1 MVSPVAKA
9 LCLVLLFIQLFA
21 VAEMAQADSPEQY
34 KMKREAMVHYQIEN
48 RGVKDRRVLEAMRS
62 VPRHKFTLES
72 EMSSA
77 YEDHPLPIGY
87 GQTISQPF
95 IVAYMCELAQLK
107 QTDRVLEVGTGS
119 GYHAAVI
126 AQLVDNVYSIEII
139 SELATRARKVI
150 AELGYKN
157 INIRH
162 ADGYFGWEEEA
173 PFDAIIVTA
182 AADHIPPP
190 LIRQLAEGGRMVI
203 PVGHAFFIQ
212 KLILAE
218 KRNGK
223 MHTRDIIPVR
233 FVPLTG
239 GH

>member
-1 MVSPVAKA
+1 MVSLVAKV
-9 LCLVLLFIQLFA
+9 LCLVLLFIQMLA
-21 VAEMAQADSPEQY
+21 AAGIAQADSPKQY
-34 KMKREAMVHYQIEN
+34 KMQREAMVYYQIEK
-48 RGVKDRRVLEAMRS
+48 RGVKDQRVLEAMRH
-62 VPRHKFTLES
+62 VPRHQFVPKS

-77 YEDHPLPIGY
+77 YKDHPLPIGY

-95 IVAYMCELAQLK
+95 IVAYMCELAQLE

-119 GYHAAVI
+119 AYHAAVI
-126 AQLVDNVYSIEII
+126 AQLVDKVYSIEII
-139 SELATRARKVI
+139 SELATRARTVI

-162 ADGYFGWEEEA
+162 ADGYFGWKEEA

-182 AADHIPPP
+182 AADHIPPS

-203 PVGHAFFIQ
+203 PVGHVFFTQ

-223 MHTRDIIPVR
+223 MYARDIIPVR

-239 GH
+239 NH

>member
-1 MVSPVAKA
+1 MVNLVARA
-9 LCLVLLFIQLFA
+9 LWLALLFIPLFA
-21 VAEMAQADSPEQY
+21 AAEMAQADSSEQY
-34 KMKREAMVHYQIEN
+34 KMKREAMVHHQIEN
-48 RGVKDRRVLEAMRS
+48 RGVKDHRVLEAMRS
-62 VPRHKFTLES
+62 VPRHKFTPES
-72 EMSSA
+72 EMSGA

-95 IVAYMCELAQLK
+95 IVAYMCELAQLE

-119 GYHAAVI
+119 AYHAAVI
-126 AQLVDNVYSIEII
+126 AQLVDSVYSIEII
-139 SELATRARKVI
+139 SELATRARTVI

-203 PVGHAFFIQ
+203 PVGHPFFTQ

-239 GH
+239 SH

>member
-1 MVSPVAKA
+1 
-9 LCLVLLFIQLFA
+9 
-21 VAEMAQADSPEQY
+21 
-34 KMKREAMVHYQIEN
+34 MKREAMVLNQIKN
-48 RGVKDRRVLEAMRS
+48 RGVKDHRILEAMRS
-62 VPRHKFTLES
+62 VPRHKFVLKS
-72 EMSSA
+72 EINDA

-126 AQLVDNVYSIEII
+126 AQLVDSVYSIEII
-139 SELATRARKVI
+139 PELAAKARKVNT
-150 AELGYKN
+150 ELGYQN

-162 ADGYFGWEEEA
+162 ADGYFGWKEEA

-182 AADHIPPP
+182 AAGHIPPP

-203 PVGHAFFIQ
+203 PVGHVFFIQ

-223 MHTRDIIPVR
+223 MYARDIIPVR

-239 GH
+239 SH

>member
-1 MVSPVAKA
+1 MSLVAKN
-9 LCLVLLFIQLFA
+9 LCLGLLFIQLLSC
-21 VAEMAQADSPEQY
+21 AEVGQVESSEQY
-34 KMKREAMVHYQIEN
+34 KMKREAMVLNQIKN
-48 RGVKDRRVLEAMRS
+48 RGVKDHRILEAMRS
-62 VPRHKFTLES
+62 VPRHKFVLKS
-72 EMSSA
+72 EINDA

-126 AQLVDNVYSIEII
+126 AQLVDSVYSIEII
-139 SELATRARKVI
+139 PELAAKARKVNT
-150 AELGYKN
+150 ELGYQN

-162 ADGYFGWEEEA
+162 ADGYFGWKEEA

-182 AADHIPPP
+182 AAGHIPPP

-203 PVGHAFFIQ
+203 PVGHVFFIQ

-223 MHTRDIIPVR
+223 MYARDIIPVR

-239 GH
+239 SH

>member
-1 MVSPVAKA
+1 MVSLVAKA
-9 LCLVLLFIQLFA
+9 LSLVLLFVQLLA

-34 KMKREAMVHYQIEN
+34 KMKREAMVHSQIEK
-48 RGVKDRRVLEAMRS
+48 RGVTDQRVLEAMRN
-62 VPRHKFTLES
+62 VPRHKFTPES

-95 IVAYMCELAQLK
+95 IVAYMCELAQLE

-119 GYHAAVI
+119 AYHAAVI
-126 AQLVDNVYSIEII
+126 AQLVDKVYSIEII
-139 SELATRARKVI
+139 PELATRARKVI

-162 ADGYFGWEEEA
+162 ADGYFGWKEEA

-182 AADHIPPP
+182 AADHIPPS

-203 PVGHAFFIQ
+203 PVGHVFFTQ

-223 MHTRDIIPVR
+223 MYTRDIIPVR

-239 GH
+239 SH

>member
-1 MVSPVAKA
+1 MVRPTGKA
-9 LCLVLLFIQLFA
+9 LLLALLFSQPLA
-21 VAEMAQADSPEQY
+21 ATEVARADSPEQY

-48 RGVKDRRVLEAMRS
+48 RGVKERRVLEAMRS
-62 VPRHKFTLES
+62 VPRHKFVMEP
-72 EMSSA
+72 EINSA
-77 YEDHPLPIGY
+77 YEDYPLPIGY

-126 AQLVDNVYSIEII
+126 AQLVDSVHSIEII
-139 SELATRARKVI
+139 SELAIRAQKVI
-150 AELGYKN
+150 AELGYEN

-162 ADGYFGWEEEA
+162 ADGYFGWQEEA
-173 PFDAIIVTA
+173 PFDVIIVTA
-182 AADHIPPP
+182 AAEHIPPP
-190 LIRQLAEGGRMVI
+190 LIRQLAEGGRLII
-203 PVGHAFFIQ
+203 PVGHPFFTQ

-223 MHTRDIIPVR
+223 MQTRDIIPVR

-239 GH
+239 SH

>member
-1 MVSPVAKA
+1 MVSLVARA
-9 LCLVLLFIQLFA
+9 LCLVLLFIPLFA

-34 KMKREAMVHYQIEN
+34 KMKREAMVHYQIEK
-48 RGVKDRRVLEAMRS
+48 RGVKDHRVLEAMRS

-95 IVAYMCELAQLK
+95 IVAYMCELAQLE

-119 GYHAAVI
+119 AYHAAVI
-126 AQLVDNVYSIEII
+126 GQLVDSVYSIEII
-139 SELATRARKVI
+139 SELATRAQKVI

-203 PVGHAFFIQ
+203 PVGHIFFTQ

>member
-1 MVSPVAKA
+1 MVNLVVRA
-9 LCLVLLFIQLFA
+9 LWLALLFIPLFA
-21 VAEMAQADSPEQY
+21 AAEMAQADSLEQY
-34 KMKREAMVHYQIEN
+34 KMKREAMVHHQIEN
-48 RGVKDRRVLEAMRS
+48 RGVKDHRVLEAMRS
-62 VPRHKFTLES
+62 VPRHKFTPES
-72 EMSSA
+72 EIISA

-95 IVAYMCELAQLK
+95 IVAYMCELAELE

-119 GYHAAVI
+119 AYHAAVI
-126 AQLVDNVYSIEII
+126 AQLVDSVYSIEII

-182 AADHIPPP
+182 AAEHIPPP

-203 PVGHAFFIQ
+203 PVGHPFFTQ

-223 MHTRDIIPVR
+223 MYARDIIPVR

-239 GH
+239 SH